1 MMGTKGTCFD
11 VRAVAGTSHF
21 SPAARSSRSMT
32 RLSPSRAR
40 PINSGRRSV
49 ARAPA
54 SRFTEGLFS
63 QRARP
68 ADCLTPLTA
77 PSSIGLSLYQSW
89 LPLTKVNNRRTQMS
103 FNKITLVGNLG
114 RDPELRYTPQGTPV
128 CSFSL
133 ATNERRKDRNTGE
146 NNDITTWFRVTLWGR
161 QAETASQY
169 LTRGRP
175 VYIEGRLRVEEWTD
189 RDGKPRH
196 TLEVHA
202 TDMQFIGGGRSD
214 EGTAPASR
222 AAAAAPEPAVNAPD
236 MNDDDVPF

>member
-1 MMGTKGTCFD
+1 
-11 VRAVAGTSHF
+11 
-21 SPAARSSRSMT
+21 
-32 RLSPSRAR
+32 
-40 PINSGRRSV
+40 
-49 ARAPA
+49 
-54 SRFTEGLFS
+54 
-63 QRARP
+63 
-68 ADCLTPLTA
+68 
-77 PSSIGLSLYQSW
+77 
-89 LPLTKVNNRRTQMS
+89 MS
-103 FNKITLVGNLG
+103 FNKIILVGNLG

-146 NNDITTWFRVTLWGR
+146 NNDVTTWFRVTLWGR

-202 TDMQFIGGGRSD
+202 TDMQFIGGGRAD
-214 EGTAPASR
+214 EASGPPAK
-222 AAAAAPEPAVNAPD
+222 AAAAGSDAMPPPAD
-236 MNDDDVPF
+236 LSDDDVPF